1 LSAVENMRKKLL
13 LSGVLVV
20 FLLFSLLP
28 TPRGVLYDNAL
39 FQSVDTA
46 ALTYVNEALVR
57 AGGSYVIA
65 RTINAVISVVQESE
79 LMVQPAGVGVTL
91 ALGQALDPVNDLVER
106 FSWVML
112 ACLASLGI
120 QKVLIEISPW
130 LSIQVLLVGSLVF
143 FLMSLWSPERFAANF
158 ARLGKSL
165 LLVVLLVRFCVP
177 AIAWINNAAYGAV
190 LEQRYDETINEVK
203 RDLETLQAV
212 VPDEGVAAIHLPE
225 KSAGW
230 LEKTRQAL
238 NQAAEQSL
246 SVLDF
251 RQRLEAIKRITT
263 GIFDQLIQLVV
274 IFVLN
279 TILLP
284 LFFLWGLLRLGR
296 LVFAPDFGLMAE
308 MHMRERMSGKNR

>member
-1 LSAVENMRKKLL
+1 MRKKLL

-28 TPRGVLYDNAL
+28 APRGVLYGNAL
-39 FQSVDTA
+39 FRSIDTA
-46 ALTYVNEALVR
+46 ALTYVDEALVR

-65 RTINAVISVVQESE
+65 RAINAVISVVQESE

-91 ALGQALDPVNDLVER
+91 ALGQALDPLNDLVER

-120 QKVLIEISPW
+120 QKVLVEISPW

-143 FLMSLWSPERFAANF
+143 FLASLWSPGRFAANF
-158 ARLGKSL
+158 ARLGKAL

-177 AIAWINNAAYGAV
+177 AMAWINHAAYSAV
-190 LEQRYDETINEVK
+190 LEQRYDETIHEVK
-203 RDLETLQAV
+203 RDLEVLQAA
-212 VPDEGVAAIHLPE
+212 VPDEAVGAVSSPE
-225 KSAGW
+225 MPAGW

-238 NQAAEQSL
+238 SQAAEQSL
-246 SVLDF
+246 SALDF
-251 RQRLEAIKRITT
+251 RQRLEAIKRVTT

-284 LFFLWGLLRLGR
+284 LFFLWGLLWLGR
-296 LVFAPDFGLMAE
+296 LLFTPNFGQVAE
-308 MHMRERMSGKNR
+308 KHMRERMSGQKR